1 MLSKPLST
9 HSCLPGPCYHRGE
22 CQAALWD
29 YGADTGPRHLGEG
42 LFPELQIRAPTWA
55 SYCGSFIPGWLLIT
69 PRLGPARP
77 WGPWGGSLASQT
89 GCREY
94 LSRWS

>member
-42 LFPELQIRAPTWA
+42 LFPELQIRAPTWPLTAEA
-55 SYCGSFIPGWLLIT
+55 SFQAGYSLPPASALPVPG
-69 PRLGPARP
+69 GPGG
-77 WGPWGGSLASQT
+77 GPWLPKLDAESI
-89 GCREY
+89 
-94 LSRWS
+94 